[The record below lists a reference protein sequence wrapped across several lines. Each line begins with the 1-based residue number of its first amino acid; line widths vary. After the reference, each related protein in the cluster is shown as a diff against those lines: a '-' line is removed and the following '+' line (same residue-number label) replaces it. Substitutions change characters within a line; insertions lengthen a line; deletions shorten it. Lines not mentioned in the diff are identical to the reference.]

1 MLGFVLHRRFSD
13 VVNDKERAANSRCSS
28 RTTSIKPPNTVFAV
42 DLTQRASGVSVRRGR
57 HVSLHARLRRIH
69 RVRHHR
75 RHGTR
80 KARSRDTRGL
90 FVLAKKWVH
99 GFDMLRRDW
108 TDAQVTRGVN
118 RLSHRARR
126 EAAEESRY
134 TMLLRHGR

>member
-99 GFDMLRRDW
+99 GFPMEMVKDELNYIAKKYISFFPNM
-108 TDAQVTRGVN
+108 TK
-118 RLSHRARR
+118 
-126 EAAEESRY
+126 AEIIIK
-134 TMLLRHGR
+134 GIIK